1 MTKIKGYVS
10 ITEEQD
16 VKIEY
21 LKKEISQLKKRN
33 LIDIFLNLF
42 KIIISFFK

>member
-10 ITEEQD
+10 ITEKQD
-16 VKIEY
+16 VKIES
-21 LKKEISQLKKRN
+21 LKKEISQLRKKN

>member
-16 VKIEY
+16 VKIES